1 MLGGINQTI
10 KEFVAGNKGVH
21 QKGNK
26 EKETKFERKWRRKKN
41 RHMKGGGVKREGW
54 DGDWVIS
61 LCLCSLIPYDLLCSI
76 LPEFYSFLIST
87 QSSKLGG
94 GVVVVFLRI

>member
-1 MLGGINQTI
+1 M
-10 KEFVAGNKGVH
+10 
-21 QKGNK
+21 
-26 EKETKFERKWRRKKN
+26 
-41 RHMKGGGVKREGW
+41 KREGW

-94 GVVVVFLRI
+94 GGGGIFTDLIYSFFENLFIKSVHC